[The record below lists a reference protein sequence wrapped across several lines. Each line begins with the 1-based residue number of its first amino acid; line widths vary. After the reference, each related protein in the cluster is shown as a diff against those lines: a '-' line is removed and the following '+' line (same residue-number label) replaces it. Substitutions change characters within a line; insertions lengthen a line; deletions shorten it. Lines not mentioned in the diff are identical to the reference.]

1 VREAGVPMVVAVEA
15 ARLPTVVI
23 VEDHGLLA
31 EALVAGLRGADI
43 HADVVSG
50 ASADEI
56 VKQAAEYSPDVVL
69 LDLMLRDDV
78 ALSFSLIAPLASL
91 GASVL
96 VLTGDTNPSL
106 LGAYIEAGAWGIVS
120 KSDSFSMVLDK
131 VVRAGRRQAM
141 LHDNEREALL
151 SSLSLWRAD
160 ERERLARFE
169 RLTERE
175 RVVLDALMDGA
186 SAEDIARASLVSL
199 TTVRSQIRAI
209 LQKLE
214 VRSQIAAVATAHR
227 AGWRLR

>member
-1 VREAGVPMVVAVEA
+1 MREAGVQAIEAVETA
-15 ARLPTVVI
+15 WRPTVVI
-23 VEDHGLLA
+23 VEDHSLLA
-31 EALVAGLRGADI
+31 EALVSGLRSADI

-50 ASADEI
+50 ASADDI
-56 VKQAAEYSPDVVL
+56 VKQTAELSPDVVL
-69 LDLMLRDDV
+69 IDLMLRDDV
-78 ALSFSLIAPLASL
+78 ALSFSLVAPLVSL
-91 GASVL
+91 GTSVL

-141 LHDNEREALL
+141 LHEDEREALL
-151 SSLSLWRAD
+151 LSLSLWRAV
-160 ERERLARFE
+160 ERDRLACFE

-175 RVVLDALMDGA
+175 RVVLSALMDGA

-214 VRSQIAAVATAHR
+214 VRSQIAAVAAAHR
-227 AGWRLR
+227 AGWRLS